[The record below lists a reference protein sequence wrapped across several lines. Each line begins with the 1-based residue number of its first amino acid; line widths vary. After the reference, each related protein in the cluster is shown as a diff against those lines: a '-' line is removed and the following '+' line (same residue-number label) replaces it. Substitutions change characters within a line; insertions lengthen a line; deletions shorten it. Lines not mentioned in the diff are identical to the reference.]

1 MLWSGVMQM
10 FLLAAFLAGWML
22 QGTAVPQAGAV
33 AEPAGEWVEQVPVSY
48 AGLSAAP
55 AGTLREGKGDL
66 DIPPLEADDAEAE
79 AEAGTGEDASED
91 AETDAAVD
99 ETVEEAIEETGPE
112 GAGAQAMGPLLRMN
126 RQSGKLEIGSFET
139 LSLAS
144 EPGHCLAMGYTL
156 LGDAGAPED
165 DLLVLAQSEAITM
178 ARICA
183 SNGSVVITC
192 RMNRMT
198 ISPRRLK
205 PNENCSD

>member
-22 QGTAVPQAGAV
+22 QGTAVPQAGAI

-48 AGLSAAP
+48 AGLSVAP

-79 AEAGTGEDASED
+79 AGTGEDAPED

-144 EPGHCLAMGYTL
+144 EPGHCLEMGYTL

>member
-1 MLWSGVMQM
+1 MFWSGVMQM
-10 FLLAAFLAGWML
+10 FLLAAFVTGWML

-33 AEPAGEWVEQVPVSY
+33 AEPTGERVERVPVSY
-48 AGLSAAP
+48 AGLSVTP

-66 DIPPLEADDAEAE
+66 DIPPLEADE
-79 AEAGTGEDASED
+79 AEAGTGDDAPGD
-91 AETDAAVD
+91 AGTEAAID
-99 ETVEEAIEETGPE
+99 ETIDETIEQTGPE

-126 RQSGKLEIGSFET
+126 RKSGKLEIGSFET

-144 EPGHCLAMGYTL
+144 EPGHCLEMGYTL